1 MQIVHTADILL
12 PKVKDM
18 TAWSVVACDQ
28 FTSQKE
34 YWEAAEQR
42 VGEAPSALRLMLPE
56 AWLGTPRAEGAE
68 ERIAAAMREYLDS
81 GVFTVEENCFIYL
94 ERTQADGRVR
104 RGLMAALDLEAYDFA
119 AGTRAPVRSTEG
131 TVEDRLPPRIRI
143 RSGAALEMPHV
154 MVLMDDRDDRVTGML
169 GSSVHRMKK
178 LYDFDLMLGGGH
190 IAGWRVSGTLA
201 ETAQAALDSLG
212 EESLQ
217 RAKYGGA
224 AANGPLTLAMGD
236 GNHSLAAAK
245 RWWEQLRET
254 LAPAERETHPAR
266 FALVELVNI
275 HDAALDFEPIHRL
288 ILDTDTAEFPAMFE
302 ARRHEWED
310 RSLTIGERVS
320 AADRFC
326 ADYIAAHGGRVDY
339 IHGDDTLRKLA
350 ERPGCAAVAL
360 PPVEKDGLF
369 LSVLTGGALPR
380 KSFSM
385 GHAEDKRYYLE
396 CRKIK

>member
-1 MQIVHTADILL
+1 MSIVRPADILL

-28 FTSQKE
+28 FTSQRE
-34 YWEAAEQR
+34 YWDAAEQR

-56 AWLGTPRAEGAE
+56 AWLGTAKADGAE
-68 ERIAAAMREYLDS
+68 ARIAAAMEAYLAQ
-81 GVFTVEENCFIYL
+81 GVFTEEKDCFIYL

-104 RGLMAALDLEAYDFA
+104 RGLVAALDLDAYDFA
-119 AGTRAPVRSTEG
+119 PGSRAPVRSTEG

-143 RSGAALEMPHV
+143 RSGAALEMPHA
-154 MVLMDDRDDRVTGML
+154 MVLMDDRDDRVMGML
-169 GSSVHRMKK
+169 ESSTHRMKK
-178 LYDFDLMLGGGH
+178 VYDFDLMLGGGH
-190 IAGWRVSGTLA
+190 LTGWRVSGALA
-201 ETAQAALDSLG
+201 ETVQAALDSLG
-212 EESLQ
+212 EEKLQ
-217 RAKYGGA
+217 REKYGDA

-254 LAPAERETHPAR
+254 LSPWERETHPAR
-266 FALVELVNI
+266 CALVELVNI
-275 HDAALDFEPIHRL
+275 HDTALDFEPIHRL
-288 ILDTDTAEFPAMFE
+288 ILDTDTGDFPAAFK

-310 RSLTIGERVS
+310 RSLTIGERVA
-320 AADRFC
+320 AADAFC
-326 ADYIAAHGGRVDY
+326 AEYIAAHGGRVDY
-339 IHGDDTLRKLA
+339 IHGDDALRKLA

-385 GHAEDKRYYLE
+385 GHAVDKRYYLE
-396 CRKIK
+396 CRRIR